1 MTLSKLAVKKILGGR
16 GDEGQQLM
24 ASATEHL
31 TESFGCGTMKKNF
44 FFLWFLCVFQTLIAF
59 MT

>member
-31 TESFGCGTMKKNF
+31 TESFGCGTMKKKF
-44 FFLWFLCVFQTLIAF
+44 FFCGFCVFFKL
-59 MT
+59 